1 MTDGPPGATT
11 PTHLVRHALADLWAT
26 VRRAD
31 LAIVYCSVVL
41 LVAVVLWFLPEGTR
55 DQVYEDT
62 STNLANLRDRPI
74 SVLLASAF
82 VISSPSEV
90 LLVLQLLVVL
100 AYAQRFV
107 GRLASLAVGFM
118 GHVGAT
124 VFTAVVLTTGI
135 FHGFVNPSVATVDD
149 VGVSYVMATVMGFL
163 SVFVP
168 RRWRWWWV
176 AFVVVYWVGPGLV
189 ARNFTAVGHTTAL
202 VIGLT
207 VAFVAGRTR
216 QAGGWSGDVPGRS
229 RNARRVAG
237 PD

>member
-1 MTDGPPGATT
+1 MTDGPTGGAS
-11 PTHLVRHALADLWAT
+11 PAHLLRHALADMWRT

-41 LVAVVLWFLPEGTR
+41 LVAVVLWMLPEGTR

-82 VISSPSEV
+82 VISSPGEV

-124 VFTAVVLTTGI
+124 VFTAMVLTTGI

-163 SVFVP
+163 TVVVP

-216 QAGGWSGDVPGRS
+216 QAAGWSGDVPGR
-229 RNARRVAG
+229 R
-237 PD
+237 

>member
-1 MTDGPPGATT
+1 M
-11 PTHLVRHALADLWAT
+11 RHALTDVWRT

-41 LVAVVLWFLPEGTR
+41 IVAVVLWFLPAETR
-55 DQVYEDT
+55 DQVFEDT
-62 STNLANLRDRPI
+62 STNLVNLRDRPVA
-74 SVLLASAF
+74 VLLASAF
-82 VISSPSEV
+82 VISTPSEL

-124 VFTAVVLTTGI
+124 VCTAVVLTTGI
-135 FHGFVNPSVATVDD
+135 FHGFVSPGVATVDD
-149 VGVSYVMATVMGFL
+149 VGVSYVMATVMAFL
-163 SVFVP
+163 SVAVP

-189 ARNFTAVGHTTAL
+189 TQSFTAVGHATAL
-202 VIGLT
+202 VIGMT

-216 QAGGWSGDVPGRS
+216 RAAGWEGDIPGR
-229 RNARRVAG
+229 
-237 PD
+237 

>member
-1 MTDGPPGATT
+1 MTDAPTGGASA
-11 PTHLVRHALADLWAT
+11 PQLVRHALTDVWRT

-31 LAIVYCSVVL
+31 LAIAYCSVVL
-41 LVAVVLWFLPEGTR
+41 VVAAVLWFLPEGTR
-55 DQVYEDT
+55 DQVLEDT

-82 VISSPSEV
+82 VISSAGEV

-107 GRLASLAVGFM
+107 GRLGALAVGFM

-124 VFTAVVLTTGI
+124 VFTAMVLTTGI
-135 FHGFVNPSVATVDD
+135 FHGFVNPGVARVDD

-163 SVFVP
+163 TVVVP
-168 RRWRWWWV
+168 RRWRWWWI
-176 AFVVVYWVGPGLV
+176 AFVVVYWVGPGFL
-189 ARNFTAVGHTTAL
+189 ARSFTAVGHTTAL

-207 VAFVAGRTR
+207 VASAPRRTR
-216 QAGGWSGDVPGRS
+216 QAAGWAGDIPGR
-229 RNARRVAG
+229 
-237 PD
+237 

>member
-1 MTDGPPGATT
+1 MTDGPAGGTSPA
-11 PTHLVRHALADLWAT
+11 HLARHALTDVWST

-31 LAIVYCSVVL
+31 LAIVYCAVVL
-41 LVAVVLWFLPEGTR
+41 LVAVVLWFLSPEMR

-62 STNLANLRDRPI
+62 STNLVNLRDRPL
-74 SVLLASAF
+74 SVLIASAF
-82 VISSPSEV
+82 VISTPGEV

-124 VFTAVVLTTGI
+124 VCTAVVLTTGI

-149 VGVSYVMATVMGFL
+149 VGVSYVMASVMGFL
-163 SVFVP
+163 TVAVP
-168 RRWRWWWV
+168 RRWRWWWI
-176 AFVVVYWVGPGLV
+176 AFVVLYWVAPGLV
-189 ARNFTAVGHTTAL
+189 TQSFTAVGHTTAL
-202 VIGLT
+202 VVGLT

-216 QAGGWSGDVPGRS
+216 QAPGWTGDIPGR
-229 RNARRVAG
+229 
-237 PD
+237 

>member
-1 MTDGPPGATT
+1 MTDGPSPG
-11 PTHLVRHALADLWAT
+11 HLLRDALADVWRT

-41 LVAVVLWFLPEGTR
+41 LVAAVLWIAPEATR
-55 DQVYEDT
+55 DQVLEQT
-62 STNLANLRDRPI
+62 STNLTNLRDRPI

-82 VISSPSEV
+82 VISSPGEV

-124 VFTAVVLTTGI
+124 VVTAMALTTGI
-135 FHGFVNPSVATVDD
+135 FHGFVSPSIATVDD

-163 SVFVP
+163 TVVVP
-168 RRWRWWWV
+168 RRWRWWWI
-176 AFVVVYWVGPGLV
+176 AFVLVYWVAPGLV
-189 ARNFTAVGHTTAL
+189 ARDFTAVGHTTAL
-202 VIGLT
+202 LIGLT

-216 QAGGWSGDVPGRS
+216 QAAGWAGDIPGR
-229 RNARRVAG
+229 
-237 PD
+237 